1 MQPMY
6 ALATLWQGVHAKR
19 QNMHSSDAL
28 AETADPSTVET
39 NGTRQG
45 QIVVTRPPA
54 LADRYD
60 VEDGRVFLSGVQA
73 LVRLPMQQMR
83 ADRRRGLRTR
93 AFITGY
99 PGSPLGGYDIALA
112 QASEPLKQH
121 GVMHLPGQNE
131 ELAATTLMGTQ
142 MLDEHP
148 HPDVDGVVAYWYG
161 KGPGIDRSGDAL
173 KHGNFAGT
181 STQGAVVI
189 LSGEDHEAK
198 SSSVPYQ
205 QEFAFEHHG
214 IPVLY
219 PATVSEFIEF
229 GLHAAELSRYSG
241 CWVALKL
248 VGPLCDGGEVVE
260 FRPDQFAFERPQ
272 LAIDGVPFAKVA
284 NFKFF
289 PVTNIV
295 TERQLY
301 VERHAAVKAYAQ
313 VNKLNRVTV
322 AGEHDRI
329 GIVCA
334 GKTYTDT
341 RQALEDLGLD
351 EAALHAAGIRLAKI
365 GLLCPLDNDF
375 VREFAQG
382 LKKLIV
388 IEEKRDFLERQVG
401 RAVCEIGPIQVL
413 GKLDAAGR
421 PLFPQEGGMNS
432 DMLTTLLERVLTPDV
447 ALPDRARCRVA
458 ELLALQSHDWGV
470 QPRRTL
476 NYCSGC
482 PHNVST
488 KLAEGQIAWGAP
500 GCHIFAATMDTPD
513 KRIEAVTQLGG
524 EGLPWIGLAPF
535 TTRKHMVQNIGDGSL
550 MHSSYQ
556 NIRFAVTAG
565 VNITFKILFNGVIAN
580 TGGQVSRGAPS
591 VLGLLGHLALEGI
604 AKIVLIA
611 KEPERY
617 KGVAMPAMVS
627 LRTADRL
634 ESTMVELSQIEGTTV
649 MIYDGECAN
658 ERRRRQK
665 RGKAP
670 APTRFT
676 VVNEDVCE
684 NCGDCGRKANCMSLQ
699 KVDTEFG
706 AKTQIHQSSCNQDQA
721 CINGECPSF
730 VTVEVKH
737 GVKVRRPSL
746 QAIDDATIP
755 LPRLP
760 DLDTPYNIYVPGLGG
775 TGVITANAILAQAA
789 SLDGSEVKSYD
800 QTGAAQKWGAVLSSL
815 IISRRGQPVLS
826 NRIAL
831 GKASLYLTLDLLAGV
846 DRNNLACCKAGVTH
860 AVLNSDVL
868 PSGDMI
874 RNPRIVLSKEQM
886 IATIAAATNGDG
898 AIVVDARR
906 LAEGLF
912 GDYVMANMVTIGAA
926 HQAGLLPISAASIET
941 AIRLNG
947 TQIEANVLAFRA
959 GRLSQHDPAALTRL
973 LDLPFPTLADRIEE
987 RTLRGRGDHDTEALM
1002 QALGSIALD
1011 ESLLATVRRR
1021 TADLIDYQDRDYA
1034 RRYLAQVATTARAER
1049 AMSVAGA
1056 LPVTEAVARN
1066 LYKLMAYKDEYEVAR
1081 LLLQKTFSTRVQA
1094 MFTGP
1099 VRLVF
1104 NLQPPFLRWFGMQR
1118 KVRLGPWV
1126 RPFLGALATAKFVRG
1141 SMFDPFGYLQVRKEE
1156 RALLDWYTDLL
1167 ERTTVKL
1174 APHNRAIVVELLS
1187 LPNDIRGY
1195 EHVKSS
1201 AIVEAKRKAALLVE
1215 RLALQVKEQRVIS
1228 IAVQAG

>member
-1 MQPMY
+1 MLATADALNVTHASEGAGRVDNKG
-6 ALATLWQGVHAKR
+6 ALAIRA
-19 QNMHSSDAL
+19 
-28 AETADPSTVET
+28 PS
-39 NGTRQG
+39 
-45 QIVVTRPPA
+45 

-60 VEDGRVFLSGVQA
+60 LREGRVFLSGIQA
-73 LVRLPMQQMR
+73 LVRLPMEQMR
-83 ADRRRGLRTR
+83 QDRAHGLRTR

-99 PGSPLGGYDIALA
+99 PGSPLGGYDIALG
-112 QASEPLKQH
+112 QAGKSLAEH
-121 GVMHLPGQNE
+121 GVVHLPGQNE

-148 HPDVDGVVAYWYG
+148 NPELDGVVAYWYG

-181 STQGAVVI
+181 STSGAVVI

-205 QEFAFEHHG
+205 QEFSFEHHG

-219 PATVSEFIEF
+219 PATVSEFVEF
-229 GLHAAELSRYSG
+229 GLHAAEMSRYSG

-260 FRPDQFAFERPQ
+260 FRPDQFRFIRPE
-272 LAIDGVPFAKVA
+272 LTIDGAPFKKVA

-289 PVTNIV
+289 PVTNIA

-313 VNKLNRVTV
+313 VNGLNRVTV
-322 AGEHDRI
+322 SSDADRI

-341 RQALEDLGLD
+341 LQALKDLGLD
-351 EAALHAAGIRLAKI
+351 EAALRAAGIRLAKI
-365 GLLCPLDNDF
+365 GVLCPLDADF
-375 VREFAQG
+375 IRDFASG

-401 RAVCEIGPIQVL
+401 RAVCEIGPIQIL
-413 GKLDAAGR
+413 GKFDADGR

-432 DMLTTLLERVLTPDV
+432 DLVATLLERVLRSDI
-447 ALPDRARCRVA
+447 ALPEHARCRVA
-458 ELLALQSHDWGV
+458 ELAALQSHDWGV

-476 NYCSGC
+476 NFCSGC

-488 KLAEGQIAWGAP
+488 KLAEGQVAWGAP
-500 GCHIFAATMDTPD
+500 GCHIFAAVMDTPD

-535 TTRKHMVQNIGDGSL
+535 TARPHMVQNIGDGSL

-591 VLGLLGHLALEGI
+591 VVDLLRHLAIEGI

-611 KEPERY
+611 KEPQRY
-617 KGVAMPAMVS
+617 KGKALPDVVS

-634 ESTMVELSQIEGTTV
+634 EESMAELAEVRGTTV
-649 MIYDGECAN
+649 LIYDGECAN

-699 KVDTEFG
+699 KVETEFG

-730 VTVEVKH
+730 VTVEVSE
-737 GVKVRRPSL
+737 GTKVRRPSL
-746 QAIDDATIP
+746 QQIDEASIP
-755 LPRLP
+755 SPNTPRLSG
-760 DLDTPYNIYVPGLGG
+760 PYNVYVPGLGG

-789 SLDGSEVKSYD
+789 ALDGSEVKSYD

-815 IISRRGQPVLS
+815 IISPLGQPALS
-826 NRIAL
+826 NRVAL
-831 GKASLYLTLDLLAGV
+831 GKADLYLALDLLAGV
-846 DRNNLACCKAGVTH
+846 DRVNLACCNPGQTR
-860 AVLNSDVL
+860 AVMNSDVL

-874 RNPRIVLSKEQM
+874 RNPRIVLSKTDM
-886 IATIAAATNGDG
+886 IATIASATNGAQ
-898 AIVVDARR
+898 AIVVDARKV
-906 LAEGLF
+906 AEGLF

-926 HQAGLLPISAASIET
+926 YQAGLLPISAANIET

-947 TQIEANVLAFRA
+947 AQVDANILAFRA
-959 GRLSQHDPAALTRL
+959 GRLSQHDAQALARL
-973 LDLPFPTLADRIEE
+973 LHQPFSVLSDRVAEQD
-987 RTLRGRGDHDTEALM
+987 RQGGNATRQA
-1002 QALGSIALD
+1002 QALVKSLDDLALPRA
-1011 ESLLATVRRR
+1011 LLERLEIRV
-1021 TADLIDYQDRDYA
+1021 ADLIGYQDMNYA
-1034 RRYLAQVATTARAER
+1034 RRYLEQVRSAAKAER
-1049 AMSVAGA
+1049 ALGGPSDE
-1056 LPVTEAVARN
+1056 LPLTRAFVQN
-1066 LYKLMAYKDEYEVAR
+1066 LHKVMAYKDEYEVAR
-1081 LLLQKTFSTRVQA
+1081 LLVQRTFSDRVQG

-1099 VRLVF
+1099 VRMVY
-1104 NLQPPFLRWFGMQR
+1104 NLQPPFLRWFGLNR
-1118 KVRLGPWV
+1118 KVGIGPWAK
-1126 RPFLGALATAKFVRG
+1126 PFLAALASAKRLRGTA
-1141 SMFDPFGYLQVRKEE
+1141 FDPFGYLAVRREE
-1156 RALLDWYTDLL
+1156 RELMTWYADLAAQTIGQL
-1167 ERTTVKL
+1167 N
-1174 APHNRAIVVELLS
+1174 PHNRHTALALIS
-1187 LPNDIRGY
+1187 LPDDIRGY
-1195 EHVKSS
+1195 EHIKSK
-1201 AIVEAKRKAALLVE
+1201 AISQAKSKALDLMEQLRSNKRVPKVIPLV
-1215 RLALQVKEQRVIS
+1215 
-1228 IAVQAG
+1228 VQAH